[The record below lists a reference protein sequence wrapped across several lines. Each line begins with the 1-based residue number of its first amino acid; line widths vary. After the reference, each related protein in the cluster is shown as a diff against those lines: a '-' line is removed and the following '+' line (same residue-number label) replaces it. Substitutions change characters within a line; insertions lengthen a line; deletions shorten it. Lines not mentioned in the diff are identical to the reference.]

1 MKNVINSYIYVNV
14 HIYTVDAERERERER
29 DDKWKRTL
37 QQLQDK

>member
-14 HIYTVDAERERERER
+14 HIYTVDAEREREREI

-37 QQLQDK
+37 QQSQDK